1 MTIEANEHTYV
12 VGMWMLHGDIPI
24 QHFITLYRQG
34 DGPWLLQ
41 LRQRTI
47 IDDKDFDSA
56 DEKRSCLVTFKMPMS
71 ENAARTKAEKFIIPF
86 SEVTGFEVEFQ
97 PVYENFM
104 EWLNRRR
111 KQGTLPPWLHVR
123 EEKL

>member
-1 MTIEANEHTYV
+1 MTVEADEHTYC

-34 DGPWLLQ
+34 SGPWLLH

-47 IDDKDFDSA
+47 VDDIDFDSDDKKEGA
-56 DEKRSCLVTFKMPMS
+56 LVTFSAPMT
-71 ENAARTKAEKFIIPF
+71 EDAARAKAEEFIAGF
-86 SEVTGFEVEFQ
+86 ANATGFDVEFQ
-97 PVYENFM
+97 PVYENFI
-104 EWLNRRR
+104 EWLARRR
-111 KQGTLPPWLHVR
+111 KQGTLPEWLHVR